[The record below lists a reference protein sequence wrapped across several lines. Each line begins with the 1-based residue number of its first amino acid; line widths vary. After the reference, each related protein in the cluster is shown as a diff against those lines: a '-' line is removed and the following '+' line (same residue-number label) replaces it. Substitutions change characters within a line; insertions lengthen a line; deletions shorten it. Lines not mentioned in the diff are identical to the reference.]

1 MGTTGRLEATW
12 LKRMRRGPMDAVER
26 AILKAQQG
34 LVGNTDQGGRRQ
46 VTLLE
51 QEVWEA
57 LMVQVGATLP
67 PSIRRAN
74 LLVSGIR
81 LVKSRQRILGI
92 GACRVRILGETKP
105 CERMEE
111 ACPGLQQAMYAEWAG
126 GAFGEVL
133 DDGSIAV
140 GDMVRWLDVHFV
152 SPSPVLSPGIAGLQP
167 GSRSHAGAWRSQEK
181 LWGTGGVFMKQT
193 SRYLH
198 RLVDAPNTAASD
210 I

>member
-1 MGTTGRLEATW
+1 MSTTGRLEAIW

-26 AILKAQQG
+26 ATLIAQQG

-74 LLVSGIR
+74 LLLSGIR
-81 LVKSRQRILGI
+81 LVNSRQRILGI

-111 ACPGLQQAMYAEWAG
+111 ACPGLQKAMYAGWAG

-133 DDGSIAV
+133 DDGEIV
-140 GDMVRWLDVHFV
+140 IGDPVRW
-152 SPSPVLSPGIAGLQP
+152 I
-167 GSRSHAGAWRSQEK
+167 E
-181 LWGTGGVFMKQT
+181 
-193 SRYLH
+193 
-198 RLVDAPNTAASD
+198 
-210 I
+210 